1 MFYMNPCYV
10 NYFDSCDTTSYITQ
24 AADNISLKPYIKCTR
39 YASAEAQ
46 YCEKIVDAKSLYV
59 KYSNCYISAGSDV
72 NEDLRIVL
80 QEGSQTKILYVYDAW
95 RSYGNRALMGRN
107 DIGAGYWV
115 DHVWHFFFEDAI
127 DGKKCLRIEGIVG
140 SKSYSYTSTVTYDDP
155 KIHSIQFAG
164 YQHLRDIAIADFP
177 LHIND
182 EIVELPITAHAGDF
196 VDKGNGKYDLLE
208 AEKIGTATVD
218 TSAVKTENT
227 RLVAVSY
234 LSSTIRNNDDITGVE
249 IGYAGG
255 KDLHALQDGANM
267 VVASF
272 EGDAINKE
280 ALGQLTV
287 TAKKV

>member
-10 NYFDSCDTTSYITQ
+10 NYFDFCDTASYITQ
-24 AADNISLKPYIKCTR
+24 AADDISLKPYIKCTR
-39 YASAEAQ
+39 YAGAEAQ
-46 YCEKIVDAKSLYV
+46 YCEKIVDTKNLYT
-59 KYSNCYISAGSDV
+59 KHSAYYIYRDRGY
-72 NEDLRIVL
+72 NEDIRITIKDGN
-80 QEGSQTKILYVYDAW
+80 QEQILYIYDPW
-95 RSYGNRALMGRN
+95 RTNIPRALMGRE

-115 DHVWHFFFEDAI
+115 DHAWHFFFEDAI

-182 EIVELPITAHAGDF
+182 EIVELPITAHTGDF